1 MGNSKSEKLGIGKF
15 WGWQARGISMG
26 CMTIVL
32 GYLTIFCTDILK
44 MPAALVGTLLLVS
57 KVFDGITDL
66 IAGYIIENTKTRFGK
81 ARPYEFFIIALWLAT
96 WALFSCPEGWSTAVK
111 CVWVFI
117 MYTLVNSIFATFLIS
132 NQTPYVLRAFDSQE
146 KIVKVNSYG
155 GIVVTLGCAVVSMLF
170 PQMMATMA
178 TSSAGWSKLVGMF
191 AVPLA
196 VLGMLRFLLVKET
209 VQLEGDAEES
219 KVTFSDIFELFKT
232 NKHIYIVVGIS
243 FLYNFVL
250 NINAYTYYFKYIG
263 GGIDRYTALAAISM
277 PLLVVMFIFPVLMQ
291 KGITI
296 RQIIMF
302 GACCGA
308 VGWSLNFIAGDNMVI
323 LIIAG
328 VLYSFAGLPI
338 AYLSGLLILDCAE
351 YNVLTGKK
359 RMETT
364 ISAVSSVGTKIGAG
378 LGIATLGLMLSAFG
392 YDGAMEI
399 QSDTAIL
406 GIKIIFSFIPAA
418 IYVLIAILAKV
429 YSLDG
434 ILVKL
439 RAEKGQA

>member
-1 MGNSKSEKLGIGKF
+1 MGTKSNKIGIGKF
-15 WGWQARGISMG
+15 WGWQARAISMG
-26 CMTIVL
+26 SMTIVL
-32 GYLTIFCTDILK
+32 GYLTIFCTDTL
-44 MPAALVGTLLLVS
+44 MLPAGLVGTLLFVS

-66 IAGYIIENTKTRFGK
+66 IAGYMIENTKTRFGK
-81 ARPYEFFIIALWLAT
+81 ARPYEFFIIALWLCT
-96 WALFSCPEGWSTAVK
+96 WGLFSCPESFSTIMK
-111 CVWVFI
+111 CIWVFV

-132 NQTPYVLRAFDSQE
+132 NQTPYMLRAFDSQE

-155 GIVVTLGCAVVSMLF
+155 GIVVTIGCAIVSMLF
-170 PQMMATMA
+170 PQLMATMA
-178 TSSAGWSKLVGMF
+178 TSASGWSKLVGIF
-191 AVPLA
+191 ALPLA
-196 VLGMLRFLLVKET
+196 VIGMLRFLAVKET
-209 VQLEGDAEES
+209 VELEGDAEGS
-219 KVTFSDIFELFKT
+219 KVTFSDIFELLRS

-250 NINAYTYYFKYIG
+250 NLNAYTYYFTYIG
-263 GGIDRYTALAAISM
+263 GGIDRYTVLAAISM
-277 PLLVVMFIFPVLMQ
+277 PLLIVMFIFPVLMQ

-296 RQIIMF
+296 RQIIIF

-308 VGWSLNFIAGDNMVI
+308 IGWALNFFAGDNMGI
-323 LIIAG
+323 LVLAG

-378 LGIATLGLMLSAFG
+378 LGIATLGLLLSAFG
-392 YDGAMEI
+392 YDGSLQV
-399 QSDTAIL
+399 QSDSAIF
-406 GIKIIFSFIPAA
+406 GIRLIFSFIPAI
-418 IYVLIAILAKV
+418 IYILIAILAKV

-434 ILVKL
+434 ELAKL
-439 RAEKGQA
+439 RAAKEN